1 MCTITFRKIAFNN
14 YYVQSFYRAVVPSY
28 NLNSVSEDLQAELIL
43 ITNIDCIQQF
53 RENKAQL
60 KIMMARKKGLNF

>member
-1 MCTITFRKIAFNN
+1 MTITFKVSIMPWF
-14 YYVQSFYRAVVPSY
+14 F
-28 NLNSVSEDLQAELIL
+28 LIICNSVSEDLQAELIL

-60 KIMMARKKGLNF
+60 KMMARRKKGLNF